1 MKKNTII
8 ILLSILLLISIIFSI
23 YNTFCIKKFI
33 TDFREKTGI
42 SLEKQDLDNM
52 YEKPFEEKIDYNNT
66 NLEYIFQKWEWYDI
80 HIYNLTSS
88 IDLAKYKK
96 QSLIYPSIN
105 SDLEIFIQENP
116 EKSDLEKLKNIISNS
131 WIKKLAL
138 VWYDDKYADIFKE
151 KDFSNLNSLYIDWKT
166 KTDFVNTFKILKEK
180 LKNSLNFNN
189 LDLSINSDL
198 KNKELD
204 LLKDFNMRSLVIQNK
219 SITEKQAKYLLEKS
233 ETLKEINIL
242 DYWFFRKNKGKI
254 LFNKK

>member
-23 YNTFCIKKFI
+23 YNTFCIKKII

-42 SLEKQDLDNM
+42 FLEKQDLDNM

-66 NLEYIFQKWEWYDI
+66 NLEYISQKWEWYDI

-96 QSLIYPSIN
+96 QNLIYPSIN

-138 VWYDDKYADIFKE
+138 IWYDDKYAYIFKE
-151 KDFSNLNSLYIDWKT
+151 KDFSNLNSLYIDWGT

-180 LKNSLNFNN
+180 LQNSLNFNN

-204 LLKDFNMRSLVIQNK
+204 LLKDFSMRSLVIQNK
-219 SITEKQAKYLLEKS
+219 SIMEKQAKYLLEKS

-254 LFNKK
+254 IFNKK